1 MHNFIMMNSGLYDK
15 FGMPILSNQ
24 LDANDISEGKF
35 KEAMIDP
42 VEDFLVP
49 IKVVLSKDDEKKLK
63 LKGKKDEKDIQELL

>member
-1 MHNFIMMNSGLYDK
+1 MMNSGLYDK

-24 LDANDISEGKF
+24 LDANNVSEGKF

-49 IKVVLSKDDEKKLK
+49 MKVVLSKDDEKKLK

>member
-1 MHNFIMMNSGLYDK
+1 MMNSGLYDK